1 MNINSK
7 NDEVKKIQLQEFW
20 RQFKIAQIK
29 TTERIADFI
38 YKKRDID
45 GKTSVNNK
53 VITEAQLVQKIL
65 RYLIQKFHMKKKKS
79 FNLSRILIKMTI
91 DQLKDELLFY
101 EILLDQHSIN
111 IVEKGLQ
118 AQEILR
124 KIKESLQI
132 MLNIVNADR
141 FF

>member
-1 MNINSK
+1 MNAKNYKRARRILMNINSK
-7 NDEVKKIQLQEFW
+7 NNEVKKIWLQEFW

-65 RYLIQKFHMKKKKS
+65 RYLIQKFHMKKKV
-79 FNLSRILIKMTI
+79 I
-91 DQLKDELLFY
+91 
-101 EILLDQHSIN
+101 
-111 IVEKGLQ
+111 
-118 AQEILR
+118 
-124 KIKESLQI
+124 
-132 MLNIVNADR
+132 
-141 FF
+141 

>member
-1 MNINSK
+1 
-7 NDEVKKIQLQEFW
+7 
-20 RQFKIAQIK
+20 
-29 TTERIADFI
+29 
-38 YKKRDID
+38 
-45 GKTSVNNK
+45 
-53 VITEAQLVQKIL
+53 
-65 RYLIQKFHMKKKKS
+65 
-79 FNLSRILIKMTI
+79 MTI

-101 EILLDQHSIN
+101 KILLDQHSIN

-132 MLNIVNADR
+132 MLNIVNADI